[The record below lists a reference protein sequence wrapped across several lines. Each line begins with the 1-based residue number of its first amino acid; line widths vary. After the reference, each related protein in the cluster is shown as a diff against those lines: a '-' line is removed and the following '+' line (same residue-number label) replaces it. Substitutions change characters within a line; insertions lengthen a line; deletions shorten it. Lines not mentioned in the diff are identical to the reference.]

1 MRTLKYLFVSLIVL
15 GISSFDLP
23 KTNEVKWLTFEEAMV
38 LHEKE
43 PRKLIIDLYTDW
55 CGWCKV
61 MDKNTYTNPVIAT
74 YINEN
79 FYPIK
84 FNAEQKEPV
93 EFNGHTFEF
102 LPDAGRKGTHSI
114 AYAVTGNN
122 LSGYP
127 MTVFMD
133 EELRIIQPISGYL
146 KPNQMEPILKF
157 IGGEHYKT
165 TKWAD
170 FKKNHK
176 SSL

>member
-1 MRTLKYLFVSLIVL
+1 MRALKYLFVSVILL
-15 GISSFDLP
+15 GLSSFDVP
-23 KTNEVKWLTFEEAMV
+23 QTEKVKWLTFEEAMV
-38 LHEKE
+38 LYEQE
-43 PRKLIIDLYTDW
+43 PKKLLIDLYTDW

-61 MDKNTYTNPVIAT
+61 MDRNTYGNAVIAS

-79 FYPIK
+79 FYAIK

-102 LPDAGRKGTHSI
+102 IPNAGRKGTHSI
-114 AYAVTGNN
+114 AYAVTGNK

-133 EELRIIQPISGYL
+133 EQLRIIQPISGYL
-146 KPNQMEPILKF
+146 KPNQMEPIITF
-157 IGGEHYKT
+157 IGEGYYMN
-165 TKWAD
+165 TKWED

-176 SSL
+176 STL

>member
-23 KTNEVKWLTFEEAMV
+23 KTNEVKWLTFEEAMA

>member
-1 MRTLKYLFVSLIVL
+1 MRALKYLFVFLFLL
-15 GISSFDLP
+15 GISSFDLSR
-23 KTNEVKWLTFEEAMV
+23 TNEVKWLTFEEATA
-38 LHEKE
+38 LHKKE

-61 MDKNTYTNPVIAT
+61 MDKNTYSNPVIAS

-79 FYPIK
+79 FYAIK

-146 KPNQMEPILKF
+146 KPNQMEPILEF

-165 TKWAD
+165 TKWDD

>member
-1 MRTLKYLFVSLIVL
+1 MRVLKYLFVSVILI
-15 GISSFDLP
+15 GISSFGQP
-23 KTNEVKWLTFEEAMV
+23 NVSEVKWLTFEEAME
-38 LHEKE
+38 LYEQE
-43 PRKLIIDLYTDW
+43 PKKLLIDLYTDW

-61 MDKNTYTNPVIAT
+61 MEKNTYSNEVIAG
-74 YINEN
+74 YINDN
-79 FYPIK
+79 FYAIK

-102 LPDAGRKGTHSI
+102 IPEAGRRGTHSI

-146 KPNQMEPILKF
+146 KPDQMEPILAF
-157 IGGEHYKT
+157 IGGGHYKT
-165 TKWAD
+165 TKWED

-176 SSL
+176 SAL